1 MGVIL
6 KHYLR
11 RYVSSEDG
19 LAYLRAGSIAL
30 GEYAHWKDIS
40 ERASLEAYEDLKSL
54 TRNSLRLACFT
65 QAPETYHHWNLYARK
80 GLCFILRREQVEE
93 QASQVGIRCQS
104 VEYTKVASLKD
115 TNLESWPFLKR
126 LPYQDEQEYRLIS
139 DAGDNSIQLTPDS
152 VERIYLSPWLSAKQ
166 ENEVRDMVRGRYSDA
181 NGCAIKVSKTTILEN
196 EQWIKYFKEGG
207 AKKR

>member
-6 KHYLR
+6 KNYLR
-11 RYVSSEDG
+11 RYVSFEDG
-19 LAYLRAGSIAL
+19 LAYLRPGSIAL

-40 ERASLEAYEDLKSL
+40 ERASLAAYERLKSL
-54 TRNSLRLACFT
+54 ERHSLRLSCFT
-65 QAPETYHHWNLYARK
+65 QAPETYHHWKLYARE
-80 GLCFILRREQVEE
+80 GLCFVLRKEQVEE

-126 LPYQDEQEYRLIS
+126 LPYRDEQEYRLVS
-139 DAGDNSIQLTPDS
+139 DTGDNSIQLTLDS

-166 ENEVRDMVRGRYSDA
+166 ENEVRDMVRGRYRDA
-181 NGCAIKVSKTTILEN
+181 MDARLK
-196 EQWIKYFKEGG
+196 
-207 AKKR
+207 

>member
-1 MGVIL
+1 M
-6 KHYLR
+6 
-11 RYVSSEDG
+11 
-19 LAYLRAGSIAL
+19 AYLRAGSIAL